1 MTKKRI
7 EIIRKLLIPFVKKT
21 EEFEKGL
28 NKALDS
34 VNKALEQ
41 TTSDDCVSREKVWYM
56 ITGGKYANEDYE
68 QFIDRLVKELENMPP
83 VTPTQSWIS
92 VSERLPTKEEHI
104 ANNGLFIVSD
114 GNRTYAEFFDVYN
127 SMKYFGEP
135 TIYGFK
141 VDRCVTAWM
150 PLPKPYEGGTKC

>member
-1 MTKKRI
+1 MTKERI
-7 EIIRKLLIPFVKKT
+7 ENIRQLLTPFVKKA
-21 EEFEKGL
+21 EEFEKDL

-83 VTPTQSWIS
+83 ATPTQGWIPT
-92 VSERLPTKEEHI
+92 SERLPEDRNLVLVTAYWHE
-104 ANNGLFIVSD
+104 
-114 GNRTYAEFFDVYN
+114 TYQVMMA
-127 SMKYFGEP
+127 SYFGE
-135 TIYGFK
+135 GLWW
-141 VDRCVTAWM
+141 CVPFNNCGDHMQKLNPKAWR